1 MRRQKKKAPP
11 KRGQLGDL
19 NSRLPKGYA
28 GTLILSRL
36 QERRLYRIDHFNEKM
51 ARQVGNDDARWPCF
65 GLRPA

>member
-1 MRRQKKKAPP
+1 MRRQKKKPRRSGANWATQTARP
-11 KRGQLGDL
+11 
-19 NSRLPKGYA
+19 PKGYA